1 MLIIFSFYGIVLL
14 NWRGKMDYLKI
25 TEEFSQKYPDYKNDV
40 SNFNEYLEIQW
51 RNPLS
56 DPNLRFLLRTVF

>member
-1 MLIIFSFYGIVLL
+1 
-14 NWRGKMDYLKI
+14 MDYLKI

-51 RNPLS
+51 KNPLS